1 MSNWMEIFKTGR
13 HTSANGITREWTE
26 ADLEKMAASYQPDS
40 HEAPIVVGHPKSD
53 APAFGWIDQLK
64 VVGRHLLAKPKQLEP
79 QFAEMVRTGRFK
91 KRSIS
96 VYPDGTLRHVG
107 FLGAQPPAIKGLKDV
122 SFSDQDEETYEY
134 QDVEDTMTELE
145 KLQAALDKEKAAREA
160 AEKKAADFEEKAKT
174 ARADFAEAQKKA
186 RRTEVDNFIES
197 GIKDGKILPAWK
209 KQGLADFML
218 ALDEQTQTYEFAEG
232 REETPGKWF
241 RAFISDFA
249 EHPLFKEMARP
260 DGDDSRQEDAAYA
273 EDEKVADDI
282 AGVHKRGENK

>member
-1 MSNWMEIFKTGR
+1 MSKWMEIFTTGR
-13 HTSANGITREWTE
+13 HTSASGSTKEWTE
-26 ADLEKMAASYQPDS
+26 GDLEKMASSYRPDS

-53 APAFGWIDQLK
+53 APAYGWIDQLK
-64 VVGRHLLAKPKQLEP
+64 VVGRKLLARPKQLEP

-160 AEKKAADFEEKAKT
+160 ADKKAADFEEKAKT
-174 ARADFAEAQKKA
+174 AQADFAEAQKKA
-186 RRTEVDNFIES
+186 QRTEVDNFIES

-209 KQGLADFML
+209 EQGLADFML
-218 ALDEQTQTYEFAEG
+218 TLDEQTQTYEFAEG
-232 REETPGKWF
+232 NEKTPGKWF
-241 RAFISDFA
+241 RDFISEFA
-249 EHPLFKEMARP
+249 EHPLFTEMARP
-260 DGDDSRQEDAAYA
+260 EGDDTRSEDAAFA
-273 EDEKVADDI
+273 EDEKVADEI